1 MKTFLNLGVCLKYS
15 LNTHEFSSSFL
26 KALIELGG
34 TTTNSH
40 FLQGVLWEINKSC
53 PADKHSTDTVNRST
67 PITPISKKAFY
78 SESPLA
84 HEFLEMSC
92 YVLSYNVLK

>member
-1 MKTFLNLGVCLKYS
+1 MKTVFLNLGVCLNYF
-15 LNTHEFSSSFL
+15 LNTHGFSSSFL
-26 KALIELGG
+26 KALVELGG

-40 FLQGVLWEINKSC
+40 FLQGVLWEIKPG
-53 PADKHSTDTVNRST
+53 PADMPSTDTVNRST
-67 PITPISKKAFY
+67 LITLISKKAFY

-84 HEFLEMSC
+84 QEFLEMSC